1 VVLVRCPNCGH
12 TFEVPMRKGQGAYYT
27 AGEFHPTELHVLV
40 MQAIRDIVREKGRG
54 ALKTEIERWLLAR
67 GRRVSGNSVSGR
79 LSELLGAGYVTV
91 EYVKVQVYDEKS
103 KKFRFKRTPRWYL
116 SQKGVEY
123 LRARGLA

>member
-1 VVLVRCPNCGH
+1 VVLVKCPHCGYV
-12 TFEVPMRKGQGAYYT
+12 FEVSMKKGQGAYYT
-27 AGEFHPTELHVLV
+27 AAEFHPSELHELI
-40 MQAIRDIVREKGRG
+40 MLAIRDIVRERGRG

-79 LSELLGAGYVTV
+79 LSELLGAGYVEC

-103 KKFRFKRTPRWYL
+103 KKFRFKRSPRWYL

-123 LRARGLA
+123 LKTRGVA

>member
-1 VVLVRCPNCGH
+1 VVLVRCPHCGH

-27 AGEFHPTELHVLV
+27 AAEFHPSELHTLI

-54 ALKTEIERWLLAR
+54 AMKTEIERWLLAR

-91 EYVKVQVYDEKS
+91 EYTKVQVYDEKS
-103 KKFRFKRTPRWYL
+103 KKFRFKRSPRWYL
-116 SQKGVEY
+116 TERGAEY